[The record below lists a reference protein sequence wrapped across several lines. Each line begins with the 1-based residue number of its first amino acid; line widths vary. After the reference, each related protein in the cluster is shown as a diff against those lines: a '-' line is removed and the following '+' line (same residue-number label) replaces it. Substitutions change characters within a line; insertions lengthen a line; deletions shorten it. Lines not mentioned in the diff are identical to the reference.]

1 MEKRKYA
8 YMDKRYE
15 EAKEKL
21 KIYKQE
27 HLLIRYDRLIEQKR
41 EELVNQIL
49 KIDFKQVK
57 MLYEQTQKKKSFKDC
72 KIEPLAYVDKEKLTK
87 EEYKQYEEQGMDI
100 IKQGKYAIV
109 TMAGGQG
116 TRLRTQWT
124 KRNV

>member
-1 MEKRKYA
+1 
-8 YMDKRYE
+8 MDKRYE

-27 HLLIRYDRLIEQKR
+27 QLLIRYDRLIEQKR

-49 KIDFKQVK
+49 KIDFEQVK
-57 MLYEQTQKKKSFKDC
+57 TLYEQTQKKKSFKDC
-72 KIEPLAYVDKEKLTK
+72 KIEPLAYVDKEKLTQ
-87 EEYKQYEEQGMDI
+87 EEYKQYEKQGIDI

-116 TRLRTQWT
+116 TRLRA
-124 KRNV
+124 